1 LLAGSGNKGAKGAA
15 PATELPAFDILP
27 TSMALAVE
35 EVQELSVFAFPK
47 QEGLVEDVIMCRC
60 DAQGGLSARVT
71 WRSTWCSHTCT
82 TSDWAGLLYAAA
94 LAASRR
100 LGRTWL

>member
-1 LLAGSGNKGAKGAA
+1 LLAGSGNKGAKGA
-15 PATELPAFDILP
+15 PAADLPVFDILP

-60 DAQGGLSARVT
+60 VAQWGLPAGEAQRPSHSHSC
-71 WRSTWCSHTCT
+71 STP
-82 TSDWAGLLYAAA
+82 D
-94 LAASRR
+94 
-100 LGRTWL
+100 